1 MAVNQ
6 LKIVV
11 SVLKEISDG
20 NVPKASDYELENEA
34 YWKIID
40 AMKDDGLIKGVS
52 IARGGQ
58 GNKIYVAILDNAT
71 ITIKGMEYLNNNSTL
86 MKTYKGLKEVREWLP
101 F

>member
-11 SVLKEISDG
+11 SVLKELSEGNNPSAEDYGIEKETFWNILKAAQDEKLVENISFRFGRG
-20 NVPKASDYELENEA
+20 NR
-34 YWKIID
+34 II
-40 AMKDDGLIKGVS
+40 G
-52 IARGGQ
+52 
-58 GNKIYVAILDNAT
+58 AITDNAR
-71 ITIKGMEYLNNNSTL
+71 ITIRGMEYLNDNSAL